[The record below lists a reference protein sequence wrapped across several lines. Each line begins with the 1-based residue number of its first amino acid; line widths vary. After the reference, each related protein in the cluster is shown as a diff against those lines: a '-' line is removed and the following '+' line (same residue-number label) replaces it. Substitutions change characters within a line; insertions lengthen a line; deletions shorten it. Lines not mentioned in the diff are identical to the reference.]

1 MSYDD
6 KKIEVIL
13 DKSNYEKELL
23 DIKKN
28 TETTMK
34 VLDEAI
40 TSGAVSGLTTLEN
53 VLDSSFSKLLDFS
66 EAEKEFFLNSSQS
79 AIMSEEE
86 KSKKINIIRQKAASE
101 SMKKLSN
108 YEKYNKKLL
117 EREYKD
123 LKNSL
128 DLGLISEQEFYLKLK
143 DYRDK
148 HFAVGSD
155 KWQQYTVDILKYCQE
170 TATQIAEAQKAA
182 IMDVFN
188 EINKDIDLSF
198 DELQKVQ
205 DKMSGKLKNYGS
217 LYHENTFFNPKN
229 EKTYWWLSLG
239 DIESEIKVLEN
250 YNNAL
255 ASTKELLYKIFP
267 TSGEGVDIE
276 ANKGYIK
283 DFFSL
288 LSDMSVEEGMTFSAF
303 LARLPEEKTREYLL
317 SWSKK
322 QNLAEEISKNL
333 YSDEAK
339 DIYDRNIENMA
350 SSMISKLEESFGTL
364 PENFFEEGVAAA
376 LGFGEGFINSME
388 NVFQTIKDKLQLGFQ
403 TLTPNT
409 SVFSPLGTGT
419 HIENS
424 TSYNIYSGSS
434 PKSTAMEIYKQDTLK
449 RMLVGEY

>member
-1 MSYDD
+1 MSDEK
-6 KKIEVIL
+6 KKIEVSL
-13 DKSNYEKELL
+13 EKTQYEKDLL
-23 DIKKN
+23 DLRKN

-40 TSGAVSGLTTLEN
+40 SSGAVSGLNTLQD

-66 EAEKEFFLNSSQS
+66 DAEKEFFLTSSKS
-79 AIMSEEE
+79 AITSEEDR
-86 KSKKINIIRQKAASE
+86 SKRINQIRQKSASD
-101 SMKKLSN
+101 SLKKLSDH
-108 YEKYNKKLL
+108 EKYQKKLL
-117 EREYKD
+117 EREYDD

-148 HFAVGSD
+148 YFEVGSD
-155 KWQQYTVDILKYCQE
+155 KWQEYTIDILKYCQD
-170 TATQIAEAQKAA
+170 TANQIAEAQKAA
-182 IMDVFN
+182 ILDVFT
-188 EINKDIDLSF
+188 EMSQSIDASYEELESVQNK
-198 DELQKVQ
+198 
-205 DKMSGKLKNYGS
+205 MAGKLKSYGS
-217 LYHENTFFNPKN
+217 LYHENTFYNPKN

-255 ASTKELLYKIFP
+255 ASTKELLYKVFP
-267 TSGEGVDIE
+267 TSGEGIDIE

-303 LARLPEEKTREYLL
+303 LARLPEDMSREYLL

-322 QNLAEEISKNL
+322 QNLSEEIAKNL
-333 YSDEAK
+333 YSDEAQ
-339 DIYDRNIENMA
+339 DIYDKNIENMA
-350 SSMISKLEESFGTL
+350 SSMIAKLEESFGTL
-364 PENFFEEGVAAA
+364 PDNFFEEGVASA
-376 LGFGEGFINSME
+376 LGFGEGFITSME
-388 NVFQTIKDKLQLGFQ
+388 GVFQTIRQKLELGLQ

-409 SVFSPLGTGT
+409 SVFGPNGGSTV
-419 HIENS
+419 IENT
-424 TSYNIYSGSS
+424 TSYNIYSNGS

-449 RMLVGEY
+449 RMLVGEN

>member
-1 MSYDD
+1 MSD
-6 KKIEVIL
+6 KNNEIKINL
-13 DKSNYEKELL
+13 NKSQYEKDLL

-28 TETTMK
+28 TETTIK

-40 TSGAVSGLTTLEN
+40 TTGAVSGLSTLEN
-53 VLDSSFSKLLDFS
+53 LLDSSFSKLLDFS
-66 EAEKEFFLNSSQS
+66 DAEKEFFLSSSNS

-86 KSKKINIIRQKAASE
+86 KSKKINQIRQKSASD
-101 SMKKLSN
+101 SLKKLSE

-117 EREYKD
+117 ESEYED

-128 DLGLISEQEFYLKLK
+128 ELGLISEQEFYLKLK

-148 HFAVGSD
+148 YFQVGSD
-155 KWQQYTVDILKYCQE
+155 KWKEYTIDILKYCQD
-170 TATQIAEAQKAA
+170 TATQIANAQKAA
-182 IMDVFN
+182 IMDVF
-188 EINKDIDLSF
+188 EEMSRDINASYED
-198 DELQKVQ
+198 LQKVQ
-205 DKMSGKLKNYGS
+205 DKMAGKLKNYGS
-217 LYHENTFFNPKN
+217 LFHENTFYNMKN
-229 EKTYWWLSLG
+229 DKTYWWLSLG

-255 ASTKELLYKIFP
+255 ASTKELLYKVFP
-267 TSGEGVDIE
+267 TSGDGIDIE

-283 DFFSL
+283 DFFAL

-303 LARLPEEKTREYLL
+303 LARLPEDMSREYLL

-333 YSDEAK
+333 YSDEAQ
-339 DIYDRNIENMA
+339 DIYDKNIENMA

-364 PENFFEEGVAAA
+364 PDNFFEEGVASA
-376 LGFGEGFINSME
+376 LGFGEGFISSME
-388 NVFQTIKDKLQLGFQ
+388 TVFSSIRQKLETGLQ
-403 TLTPNT
+403 TLTPNA
-409 SVFSPLGTGT
+409 SVFGPAGGSTV
-419 HIENS
+419 IENS
-424 TSYNIYSGSS
+424 TSYNIYQSQS